1 MAEKKERLD
10 VLIVELGLVQSRERA
25 KTSIM
30 AGKVFVDGHRID
42 KCGEKVCKSANIE
55 LKGEE
60 LPYVSRGGFKL
71 EKAIKSFN
79 INLNNKI
86 CMDIGASTGGF
97 TDCMLKNG
105 AQKVFAIDVGYG
117 QFAWKLRVD
126 PRVVC
131 LERTNVR
138 YLTVE
143 KVKELSDF
151 ASIDVSFISLT
162 KVIPSVLNL
171 LNDKGEIMALIKPQ
185 FEAGRDKVGKKGV
198 VREASTHI
206 EVITKIVDYAKEN
219 NMTILNL
226 DYSPIKGPEG
236 NREYL
241 IYLKKGDQSNN
252 FNYGSIKKIVEESHS
267 NL

>member
-10 VLIVELGLVQSRERA
+10 VLLVDLGIVESRERA
-25 KTSIM
+25 KTYIM
-30 AGKVFVDGHRID
+30 AGKVFVDGQRID
-42 KCGEKVCKSANIE
+42 KCGEKISRTANIDF
-55 LKGEE
+55 KGEK

-79 INLNNKI
+79 INLTEKV

-97 TDCMLKNG
+97 TVYAK
-105 AQKVFAIDVGYG
+105 KVFSIDVGYG

-126 PRVVC
+126 PRVIC
-131 LERTNVR
+131 MERTNIR
-138 YLTVE
+138 YVTPE
-143 KVKELSDF
+143 DTKELSDF
-151 ASIDVSFISLT
+151 ASIDVSFISLRT
-162 KVIPSVLNL
+162 VMPAVLNL
-171 LNDKGEIMALIKPQ
+171 LKDDGEVMALIKPQ

-198 VREASTHI
+198 VKEASTHI
-206 EVITKIVDYAKEN
+206 EVIINIVNFCKEN
-219 NMTILNL
+219 NLSILGL

-241 IYLKKGDQSNN
+241 IYVKKGNTNVEFNDSIINEVVEQSH
-252 FNYGSIKKIVEESHS
+252 K